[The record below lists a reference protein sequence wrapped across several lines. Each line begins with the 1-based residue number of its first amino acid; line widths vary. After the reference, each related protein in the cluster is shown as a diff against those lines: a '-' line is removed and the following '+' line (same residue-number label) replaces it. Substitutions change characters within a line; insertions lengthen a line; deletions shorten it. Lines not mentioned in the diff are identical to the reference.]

1 MANCTIYVYVFTSTN
16 FDCRGRP
23 VAKICNQF
31 PFFGSQRGQDA
42 IEKIESL
49 HHTDNKTH
57 KETILWLYSVLNIL
71 DSKANGLLRV
81 NSLFI
86 TLLVF
91 FWGAAR
97 ATGNPLKISPDQA
110 ATAVLGL
117 ILVMLS
123 TIFCFMIVRVNWKF
137 LGHVRKQRSAFN
149 FADEGK
155 RLANVV
161 DDRTHFYWIAWLL
174 TLTTVTLP
182 ILLWLHFPPML
193 WILRG
198 LETHIPAPG

>member
-1 MANCTIYVYVFTSTN
+1 MAIMCS
-16 FDCRGRP
+16 
-23 VAKICNQF
+23 KF

-42 IEKIESL
+42 IEKIECL
-49 HHTDNKTH
+49 NTDKNKTH
-57 KETILWLYSVLNIL
+57 REIILSLYNMLNIL

-97 ATGNPLKISPDQA
+97 APGNPLKISPDLA
-110 ATAVLGL
+110 ATAVLSL

-137 LGHVRKQRSAFN
+137 LGYVRKEGGAYN
-149 FADEGK
+149 FANEVK

-161 DDRTHFYWIAWLL
+161 DDRTRFYWIGWLL
-174 TLTTVTLP
+174 TLTTVILP
-182 ILLWLHFPPML
+182 VLLWLHFPPIL
-193 WILRG
+193 WILLG
-198 LETHIPAPG
+198 IEAHIPPPG